1 MYDRPPENS
10 QSQSN
15 DRKKLTSDE
24 LIALFLA
31 LTTIGGLLFWLL
43 GCKDEGWN
51 LNLLSD
57 SETIS
62 TPSLSVGGDSNNKPW
77 QLGSQIDTQNSIAT
91 AGIPRSN
98 NNRDKNRSNN
108 GEGNNSSLID
118 PFNFSTITS
127 AKKDNSANSTNS
139 FSFNDLFLSARG
151 EESSDKNSLKADNNS
166 NNNNQTKTDNTD
178 KNNQPATQV
187 FADVPN
193 DYWARQFIE
202 KLAEQKTIEGFTNG
216 NFEPDRPIS
225 RSELAAAINKAF
237 PNSTNKINLTFKDV
251 KAGSEQEKSIE
262 GAISSGFM
270 KGYPEGDF
278 QPDKPVTRLQA
289 LVALATGLKLQ
300 TLQNPADV
308 LILFQ
313 DSKNVPKWATK
324 QIAAAT
330 DKGLVVN
337 YPDLKV
343 LDPNRPATRS
353 EVAVMLYQALVISGK
368 VPKIDSQYIVT
379 QGK

>member
-1 MYDRPPENS
+1 MFDRPPENS
-10 QSQSN
+10 QSQPN

-43 GCKDEGWN
+43 GRKDEGWN
-51 LNLLSD
+51 LNLISD
-57 SETIS
+57 SETIA
-62 TPSLSVGGDSNNKPW
+62 TPSLSVGSDSSTKPW
-77 QLGSQIDTQNSIAT
+77 QLGTQTDTQTNIAT

-98 NNRDKNRSNN
+98 NKRNNDRKNSD
-108 GEGNNSSLID
+108 GNNSSSID
-118 PFNFSTITS
+118 PFNFSTITT

-151 EESSDKNSLKADNNS
+151 EESTNKNNIKTDNNS
-166 NNNNQTKTDNTD
+166 TNNNQPKTDNTD
-178 KNNQPATQV
+178 KNNKPTTQV

-193 DYWARQFIE
+193 DYWARPFIE
-202 KLAEQKTIEGFTNG
+202 KLAEQKTIEGFPDG

-237 PNSTNKINLTFKDV
+237 PNSINKVNLTFTDV

-262 GAISSGFM
+262 GAIGSGFM

-300 TLQNPADV
+300 TLQNSADV

-313 DSKNVPKWATK
+313 DNKNVPKWATK

-337 YPDLKV
+337 YPDLKI
-343 LDPNRPATRS
+343 LDPDRPATRS

-379 QGK
+379 QGQ